1 MASEA
6 SLTLRAALEHY
17 FAANGLP
24 ADGGYE
30 KRWVVIRVGPVPVF
44 AFPNSAGRRRI
55 VRAHDL
61 HHVLT
66 GYRTD
71 IRGEGEI
78 AAWEIGAGVR
88 DRAALQLELRV
99 LGFALVRWPRAL
111 FDAFRRGRRSRNLL
125 DRPVDDA
132 LLARS
137 VGEVRRELG
146 IDRAASPTSAAD
158 RRAFLRWA
166 ALAAAIVWGPLV
178 PIGLLLWW
186 WLGSPR

>member
-6 SLTLRAALEHY
+6 SLTLRAALSDE

-30 KRWVVIRVGPVPVF
+30 ERWVVIRAGRVPVF

-61 HHVLT
+61 HHVST

-78 AAWEIGAGVR
+78 GAWESGAGVR
-88 DRAALQLELRV
+88 DRAALGLELRG
-99 LGFALVRWPRAL
+99 LGFALPRWPRAP
-111 FDAFRRGRRSRNLL
+111 FDAFRRGRQSRNLL
-125 DRPVDDA
+125 DRTVDDA

-137 VGEVRRELG
+137 VGELRRELG
-146 IDRAASPTSAAD
+146 IDRPLPAASAAD

-166 ALAAAIVWGPLV
+166 ALAAATVWGPLV

>member
-6 SLTLRAALEHY
+6 NLTLRAARSNY
-17 FAANGLP
+17 FAASGLP

-30 KRWVVIRVGPVPVF
+30 KRWVVIRVGPLPVF
-44 AFPNSAGRRRI
+44 AFPNTAGRRRI

-71 IRGEGEI
+71 VKGEGEI

-111 FDAFRRGRRSRNLL
+111 FEAFRRGRQSRNLL
-125 DRPVDDA
+125 DRTVDDA

-137 VGEVRRELG
+137 VGEMRHELG
-146 IDRAASPTSAAD
+146 IDRAPPAASAAD
-158 RRAFLRWA
+158 RRAFLCWA
-166 ALAAAIVWGPLV
+166 TLAVGIVWGPLL
-178 PIGLLLWW
+178 PIGILLWW
-186 WLGSPR
+186 WLG

>member
-6 SLTLRAALEHY
+6 NLTLRAALSDY

-30 KRWVVIRVGPVPVF
+30 KRWVVIRVGPVPAF

-71 IRGEGEI
+71 VKGEGEI

-88 DRAALQLELRV
+88 DRGALQLELRV
-99 LGFALVRWPRAL
+99 LGFALARWPRAL
-111 FDAFRRGRRSRNLL
+111 FQAFRRGRQSRNLL

-132 LLARS
+132 LLARPVS
-137 VGEVRRELG
+137 EMRRELG
-146 IDRAASPTSAAD
+146 MDRALPPASDAD
-158 RRAFLRWA
+158 RRAFARWA
-166 ALAAAIVWGPLV
+166 ALAVAIVWGPLV
-178 PIGLLLWW
+178 PIGILLGW
-186 WLGSPR
+186 WLG

>member
-1 MASEA
+1 MGDAEA
-6 SLTLRAALEHY
+6 TLRDGLAAY

-24 ADGGYE
+24 ADGGYAE
-30 KRWVVIRVGPVPVF
+30 RWVTIRLGPLPVF
-44 AFPNSAGRRRI
+44 AFPNTAGRRRI

-71 IRGEGEI
+71 VKGEGEI

-88 DRAALQLELRV
+88 DRTALRLGLRV
-99 LGFALVRWPRAL
+99 LGFALARWPRSL
-111 FDAFRRGRRSRNLL
+111 FEAFRRGRMGGHLL
-125 DRPVDDA
+125 ERPVDDA

-137 VGEVRRELG
+137 LGEVRHELG
-146 IDRAASPTSAAD
+146 IDRVPPPSSRDD
-158 RRAFLRWA
+158 RRAFARWA
-166 ALAAAIVWGPLV
+166 ALAAGIVWGPLV

-186 WLGSPR
+186 WLG

>member
-6 SLTLRAALEHY
+6 NLTLRAARSGY

-30 KRWVVIRVGPVPVF
+30 KRWLVIRVGPLPVF
-44 AFPNSAGRRRI
+44 AFPNTAGRRRI

-71 IRGEGEI
+71 VKGEGEI

-88 DRAALQLELRV
+88 DRAALRLELRV
-99 LGFALVRWPRAL
+99 LGFALARWPRAL
-111 FDAFRRGRRSRNLL
+111 FHAFRRGRQSRHLL

-137 VGEVRRELG
+137 VGDVQRELG
-146 IDRAASPTSAAD
+146 IDRTLAPASASD
-158 RRAFLRWA
+158 RHAFLRWA
-166 ALAAAIVWGPLV
+166 ALAVAIVWGPLV
-178 PIGLLLWW
+178 PIGILLGW
-186 WLGSPR
+186 WLG